1 MKEIGILDPDGKYN
15 NPLTGKKYS
24 DTYYQLSTVDPGWRN
39 FPMYK
44 EAKKVLK
51 LIENHRVCVIES
63 GTGTGK
69 TVILPK
75 LALHT
80 LNYEGKVVMTIPK
93 KAATLSSASFAAAAM
108 DVKLGQEVGF
118 QYKDAKI
125 ETKEGEETV
134 FEEAKSNKTK
144 LLFSTEGSVVR
155 QLNNDPSLKEYNI
168 VVIDEAHERSIEIDR
183 LLVLIREAM
192 LINTKL
198 KLIVTSA
205 TLPQGLFE
213 NYFREKGLSVGE
225 LQLPGV
231 PNKPVELFYSPRDV
245 EIKNREEETLKIYD
259 KEIVQ
264 KDKKGDTLIFTV
276 ALSKA
281 KKMCQSITSKN
292 KNILCLEL
300 SAVSVEKNEA
310 LQEVYSKKTVDEL
323 KDEGLVENNIESK
336 VMISTKIYESSVTL
350 KPLIYVIDNGLNK
363 EQKYDPERMEEQ
375 LNDEEISQAQATQ
388 RKGRAGRN
396 YAGFC
401 YRAYSQ
407 KQYNKM
413 LKNPIVPIKKS
424 DITEMVLSLLNRYDI
439 DNLTD
444 MLNFLRLFI
453 ERPPKIFVQS
463 ALRTLHLLNLIDKI
477 SGDGAI
483 TELGS
488 TVLAINSKVQNLY
501 ASVALYYSKI
511 YDCSKEMSMILAG
524 MGAIKNVDDLFVD
537 AKDKRDEEKLKSR
550 MASFKVAEGDAF
562 SIYEIITS
570 FLKAEWREKKD
581 VYNWCRRNYLN
592 YNRLNK
598 ITDNAVQIFRRTPRV
613 EAEREFDIP
622 DIKDRIS
629 YCLLKGYLA
638 NLAVNTNK
646 ETKVRNKKV
655 ALYKNFFPVKTS
667 SAPISNYSYVSKANY
682 VIYNTL
688 FSMNNQKSLVL
699 VTKINKNIIE
709 MLSDFEK
716 AYLKMDT

>member
-1 MKEIGILDPDGKYN
+1 MKEIGILDPDGKYT

-24 DTYYQLSTVDPGWRN
+24 DTYYQLSSVDPGWRN

-44 EAKKVLK
+44 EAKKILK

-80 LNYEGKVVMTIPK
+80 LNYKGKVVMTIPK
-93 KAATLSSASFAAAAM
+93 KAATLSSAAFAAAAM

-118 QYKDAKI
+118 QFKDAKI
-125 ETKEGEETV
+125 ETKEGDETV
-134 FEEAKSNKTK
+134 FSESKSNKTR

-155 QLNNDPSLKEYNI
+155 QLNNDPSLKEYDI

-183 LLVLIREAM
+183 LLVLMREAM
-192 LINTKL
+192 LINNKL

-231 PNKPVELFYSPRDV
+231 PNKPVELIYSPRDI
-245 EIKNREEETLKIYD
+245 EIKNREAETLKIYEQ
-259 KEIVQ
+259 EIVG

-276 ALSKA
+276 ALNKA
-281 KKMCQSITSKN
+281 KKMCQEITSKN
-292 KNILCLEL
+292 KDILCLEL
-300 SAVSVEKNEA
+300 SAASVEKNEA
-310 LQEVYSKKTVDEL
+310 LQETYSKQTIDDL
-323 KDEGLVENNIESK
+323 KAKGLVKNNIESK
-336 VMISTKIYESSVTL
+336 VMIATKIYESSVTL

-401 YRAYSQ
+401 YRAYSK
-407 KQYNKM
+407 KQYDKM

-424 DITEMVLSLLNRYDI
+424 DITEMILSLLDRYDI
-439 DNLTD
+439 NNLTD

-477 SGDGAI
+477 SADGAI
-483 TELGS
+483 TELGR
-488 TVLAINSKVQNLY
+488 TVLVINSKVQNLF
-501 ASVALYYSKI
+501 ASVAFYYAKI
-511 YDCSKEMSMILAG
+511 YDCAKEMSMIIAA
-524 MGAIKNVDDLFVD
+524 MSAIKNIDDLFVE
-537 AKDKRDEEKLKSR
+537 AKDKKDKENLKSR
-550 MASFKVAEGDAF
+550 MASFKVPEGDAF
-562 SIYEIITS
+562 SVYEIITS

-581 VYNWCRRNYLN
+581 IQIWCRRNYLN
-592 YNRLNK
+592 YKRLNK
-598 ITDNAVQIFRRTPRV
+598 ITDNAVQIFRKTPQV
-613 EAEREFDIP
+613 KGEKEFDIP
-622 DIKDRIS
+622 NIKDRIS
-629 YCLLKGYLA
+629 YCLLKGYLT
-638 NLAVNTNK
+638 NLALNTNK
-646 ETKVRNKKV
+646 ESKIRGKNV
-655 ALYKNFFPVKTS
+655 ALYKNFFPIQTS
-667 SAPISNYSYVSKANY
+667 SAPINEFSYVNKANY
-682 VIYNTL
+682 IIYSTL

-699 VTKINKNIIE
+699 VTKINKNIVE
-709 MLSDFEK
+709 LLNNFEK
-716 AYLKMDT
+716 AYLKIDA

>member
-125 ETKEGEETV
+125 ETKEGDETV
-134 FEEAKSNKTK
+134 FGEAKSNKTK

-323 KDEGLVENNIESK
+323 KEEGLVENNIESK

-524 MGAIKNVDDLFVD
+524 MGAIKNIDGLFVD

-667 SAPISNYSYVSKANY
+667 SAPIDNYSYVGKANY
-682 VIYNTL
+682 VVYNTL

-716 AYLKMDT
+716 AYLKLDT